1 MHISTL
7 MTILST
13 VAPIVVAEC
22 CGAGFCHKTTPNCFT
37 PNACA
42 DGAWATPCCGRGKC
56 NIFCCAC
63 DGGCHNPKLAKRLNI
78 KGMERRTAELTDTE
92 AFGQAN
98 VDGTGNLT
106 LNQYIQYMGATND
119 DEVYVSWFNK
129 HDKNGDGIITADEVR
144 LE

>member
-1 MHISTL
+1 M
-7 MTILST
+7 
-13 VAPIVVAEC
+13 
-22 CGAGFCHKTTPNCFT
+22 
-37 PNACA
+37 
-42 DGAWATPCCGRGKC
+42 DGAVDS
-56 NIFCCAC
+56 IQ
-63 DGGCHNPKLAKRLNI
+63 GCHNPKLAKRLNTN
-78 KGMERRTAELTDTE
+78 GMERRTDELTDTE